1 MQSGQLRRREF
12 ITLVSGAVAA
22 WPLAARAQQPMPVVG
37 FLFSGAQQGASA
49 AIKRAFDQ
57 GLSDEGYVEGQN
69 VIIKYKWA
77 EGHYDRLPA
86 LAADL
91 GSQRV
96 AVLAVGGGTGPILA
110 VKTANPN
117 VPIVFLTGTDP
128 VVDGLVA
135 SFNRPAGNLTGVYV
149 LFNELI
155 AKQME
160 VLHELVPAAETIAI
174 LDNSANP
181 SSDLRWREMQK
192 AGGTLGVK
200 VLSMNV
206 GTERELDSAF
216 ALLRDQQAGAIIVA
230 PDTFLSSRRDQI
242 LALTARH
249 ALPVLAAFR
258 EYPVAG
264 GLVSYGPDL
273 VQGYRQLGVFGGRV
287 LRGAK
292 PADLPVEQSTKVEF
306 VVNLRTARALR
317 MNIPLPLIG
326 RADEVIE

>member
-1 MQSGQLRRREF
+1 MIRRREF
-12 ITLVSGAVAA
+12 IAGLAGAAGT
-22 WPLAARAQQPMPVVG
+22 WPLVARAQQPMPVVG

-117 VPIVFLTGTDP
+117 VPVVFLTGTDP

-249 ALPVLAAFR
+249 ARKALEKNSKQVDAA
-258 EYPVAG
+258 G
-264 GLVSYGPDL
+264 HG
-273 VQGYRQLGVFGGRV
+273 
-287 LRGAK
+287 
-292 PADLPVEQSTKVEF
+292 
-306 VVNLRTARALR
+306 TAARR
-317 MNIPLPLIG
+317 
-326 RADEVIE
+326 R

>member
-1 MQSGQLRRREF
+1 
-12 ITLVSGAVAA
+12 
-22 WPLAARAQQPMPVVG
+22 MPVVG
-37 FLFSGAQQGASA
+37 FLFSGAQQGTSA

-57 GLSDEGYVEGQN
+57 GLSDEGYFEGQN

-77 EGHYDRLPA
+77 EGQYDRLPA
-86 LAADL
+86 LAPD
-91 GSQRV
+91 
-96 AVLAVGGGTGPILA
+96 
-110 VKTANPN
+110 
-117 VPIVFLTGTDP
+117 
-128 VVDGLVA
+128 
-135 SFNRPAGNLTGVYV
+135 
-149 LFNELI
+149 
-155 AKQME
+155 
-160 VLHELVPAAETIAI
+160 AETIAI

-216 ALLRDQQAGAIIVA
+216 AHLRDQQAGAIIVA

-273 VQGYRQLGVFGGRV
+273 VQGYRQLGVFCGRV
-287 LRGAK
+287 LTGAK

-306 VVNLRTARALR
+306 VVNLRTARALG
-317 MNIPLPLIG
+317 MNIPPPLIG

>member
-1 MQSGQLRRREF
+1 MSGMRRRDF
-12 ITLVSGAVAA
+12 VALLGGVATA
-22 WPLAARAQQPMPVVG
+22 WPLTARAQQPMPVVG

-49 AIKRAFDQ
+49 AIKRAFEQ

-96 AVLAVGGGTGPILA
+96 TVLAVGGGTGPILA

-117 VPIVFLTGTDP
+117 VPVVFLTGTDP

-160 VLHELVPAAETIAI
+160 VLHELVPAAEAIAI

-206 GTERELDSAF
+206 GTERELESAF
-216 ALLRDQQAGAIIVA
+216 ARLSDQQAGAIIVA

-273 VQGYRQLGVFGGRV
+273 VRGYRQLGVFGGRV

>member
-1 MQSGQLRRREF
+1 
-12 ITLVSGAVAA
+12 
-22 WPLAARAQQPMPVVG
+22 MP
-37 FLFSGAQQGASA
+37 
-49 AIKRAFDQ
+49 KW
-57 GLSDEGYVEGQN
+57 EG
-69 VIIKYKWA
+69 
-77 EGHYDRLPA
+77 
-86 LAADL
+86 
-91 GSQRV
+91 
-96 AVLAVGGGTGPILA
+96 
-110 VKTANPN
+110 
-117 VPIVFLTGTDP
+117 TGTDP

-216 ALLRDQQAGAIIVA
+216 ALLGDQQAGAIIVA

-249 ALPVLAAFR
+249 ALPVLAAFSR
-258 EYPVAG
+258 VSCGWWSGELRARLGP
-264 GLVSYGPDL
+264 GLSSVGRLRWTGS
-273 VQGYRQLGVFGGRV
+273 QGRRA
-287 LRGAK
+287 RR
-292 PADLPVEQSTKVEF
+292 PA
-306 VVNLRTARALR
+306 
-317 MNIPLPLIG
+317 G
-326 RADEVIE
+326 RAVNKG

>member
-1 MQSGQLRRREF
+1 MRRREF
-12 ITLVSGAVAA
+12 ITLLGGAAAA

-96 AVLAVGGGTGPILA
+96 AVLAV
-110 VKTANPN
+110 
-117 VPIVFLTGTDP
+117 
-128 VVDGLVA
+128 

>member
-1 MQSGQLRRREF
+1 MPGMRRRDFVALLGGVARRGRLRRGR
-12 ITLVSGAVAA
+12 SS
-22 WPLAARAQQPMPVVG
+22 RMPVVG

-49 AIKRAFDQ
+49 AIKRAFHQ

-91 GSQRV
+91 ASQPV

-117 VPIVFLTGTDP
+117 VPVVFLTGTDP
-128 VVDGLVA
+128 IVDGLVA

-160 VLHELVPAAETIAI
+160 VLHELVPTAKTIAI

-192 AGGTLGVK
+192 AGGALGVE

-206 GTERELDSAF
+206 STERDTRVGLC
-216 ALLRDQQAGAIIVA
+216 A
-230 PDTFLSSRRDQI
+230 PDRPASYCDHRR
-242 LALTARH
+242 A
-249 ALPVLAAFR
+249 
-258 EYPVAG
+258 
-264 GLVSYGPDL
+264 
-273 VQGYRQLGVFGGRV
+273 
-287 LRGAK
+287 
-292 PADLPVEQSTKVEF
+292 
-306 VVNLRTARALR
+306 
-317 MNIPLPLIG
+317 
-326 RADEVIE
+326 